1 MHVDGQLMSP
11 PLTAPPPEMETVS
24 RRVSTDF
31 AHDALMERSPSIV
44 TEQATLLP
52 LQAPPQPLKML
63 PPAGTSSTV
72 NVEPV
77 RTVHVQSVP
86 AGAEPQSMLPP
97 LTLPSPALVT
107 DSVLVVVGGPAKF
120 ALT

>member
-1 MHVDGQLMSP
+1 MHVEGQLISP
-11 PLTAPPPEMETVS
+11 PLTAPPPEIEIVS

-31 AHDALMERSPSIV
+31 DHDALTERSPSTATV
-44 TEQATLLP
+44 QATLLP
-52 LQAPPQPLKML
+52 LQAPPQPLKTL
-63 PPAGTSSTV
+63 PAAGTSSTV

-97 LTLPSPALVT
+97 LTLPSPA
-107 DSVLVVVGGPAKF
+107 
-120 ALT
+120 